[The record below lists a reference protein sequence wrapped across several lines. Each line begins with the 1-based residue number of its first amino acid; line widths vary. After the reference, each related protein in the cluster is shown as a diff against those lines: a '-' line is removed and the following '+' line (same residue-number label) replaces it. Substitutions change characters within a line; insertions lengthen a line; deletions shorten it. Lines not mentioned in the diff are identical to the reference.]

1 MTIDVKTEILAHDTI
16 NGIVDIRFTYNDI
29 VHEETFDLIH
39 VVPGTEK
46 NLRDANAVFTKE
58 IQLNVIAILMRWFKE
73 QVDSGGYRA
82 PLAGDNAPS
91 NRPKTI
97 NQ

>member
-1 MTIDVKTEILAHDTI
+1 MTTDVKTEILAHDTI
-16 NGIVDIRFTYNDI
+16 NGIADIRFTYNDI

-46 NLRDANAVFTKE
+46 TLKDSNAVFTKE
-58 IQLNVIAILMRWFKE
+58 IQLNVIAILMRWFKDH
-73 QVDSGGYRA
+73 VDSGAYSPRLEGNA
-82 PLAGDNAPS
+82 APS
-91 NRPKTI
+91 TRPKTI